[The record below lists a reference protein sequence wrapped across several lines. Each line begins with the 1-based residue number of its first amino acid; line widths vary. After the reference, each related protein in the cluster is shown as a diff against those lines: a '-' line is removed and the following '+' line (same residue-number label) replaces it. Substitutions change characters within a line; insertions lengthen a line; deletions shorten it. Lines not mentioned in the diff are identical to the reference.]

1 MQILPAV
8 VFFILYALWRG
19 SDPRAF
25 LVDGFGRYRVTIAL
39 FEMFVVCFTVSR
51 LLRNHPRAIDLVLVG
66 LVPLMTAGIA
76 EDTRDSVPALGRTL
90 AFFVAPYSGLF
101 VVLAIFYKLRDRF
114 ARGGAVSRT
123 LQFVGRR
130 TLDIYLLHYFF
141 ISAGMPLSDHPDPIV
156 RTAVIAG
163 YALLIVA
170 GCLVVSRIVRISDL
184 LGHYLFG
191 APHRT
196 TPRPVLSVAGRFRLR
211 HLLQVSGRQ

>member
-1 MQILPAV
+1 ML
-8 VFFILYALWRG
+8 FR
-19 SDPRAF
+19 
-25 LVDGFGRYRVTIAL
+25 RYRYFQYFLLGVPDRIYIDR
-39 FEMFVVCFTVSR
+39 FFR
-51 LLRNHPRAIDLVLVG
+51 LLDDRRFNLATLALYGGSLLLLVLFG
-66 LVPLMTAGIA
+66 MRDTVP
-76 EDTRDSVPALGRTL
+76 VLGRTL
-90 AFFVAPYSGLF
+90 AFFVAPYSGLL
-101 VVLAIFYKLRDRF
+101 VVFTLFYKLRRGF

-123 LQFVGRR
+123 LQFIGRR

-211 HLLQVSGRQ
+211 HLLPVSGRQ

>member
-1 MQILPAV
+1 ML
-8 VFFILYALWRG
+8 FR
-19 SDPRAF
+19 
-25 LVDGFGRYRVTIAL
+25 RYRY
-39 FEMFVVCFTVSR
+39 FQYFVLGVLARKYADRFFR
-51 LLRNHPRAIDLVLVG
+51 LLDDRRFNLATLLLYG
-66 LVPLMTAGIA
+66 TSLLLLIA
-76 EDTRDSVPALGRTL
+76 FDTRDSVPALGRTL

-123 LQFVGRR
+123 MQFVGRR

-211 HLLQVSGRQ
+211 HLLPVSGRQ

>member
-1 MQILPAV
+1 ML
-8 VFFILYALWRG
+8 FR
-19 SDPRAF
+19 
-25 LVDGFGRYRVTIAL
+25 RYRYFQYFLLGVPDRIYIDR
-39 FEMFVVCFTVSR
+39 FFR
-51 LLRNHPRAIDLVLVG
+51 LLNDRRFNLATLALYGGSLFLLVLF
-66 LVPLMTAGIA
+66 
-76 EDTRDSVPALGRTL
+76 DTRDSVPALGRTL
-90 AFFVAPYSGLF
+90 AFFVAPYSGLL
-101 VVLAIFYKLRDRF
+101 VVFTLFYKLPGGF

-191 APHRT
+191 APRRT
-196 TPRPVLSVAGRFRLR
+196 TAKTALHATGTVRLR
-211 HLLQVSGRQ
+211 HRFPVFGHK